1 MKVRE
6 GGGEVRLGGGGGGGR
21 GQGVFPGKV
30 RMCSLVVDRGDG
42 WRRMEVITEGLGG
55 RNGKIGVEVVSA

>member
-1 MKVRE
+1 M
-6 GGGEVRLGGGGGGGR
+6 GGGGGVGG
-21 GQGVFPGKV
+21 GVFPGKV